1 MAQLPK
7 YWLATVPAS
16 LLLACVLV
24 SVLSWSETPAQRR
37 QQAIASWRGRPLVG
51 RAQRRQQAIERWQA
65 RPFTSYRI
73 TIRVEYGGNA
83 CTQELETEG
92 EQLNRVVAN
101 SCRVSWIGMTTV
113 MRLFEVSALLDKPTP
128 CYTQVQACSCL
139 RVLQQP
145 ISYDANQGYPSTII
159 YQRAVQPNYNDAAYW
174 RRLWQTRRVP
184 NCGPT
189 NYAVAISVLS
199 IQPLA

>member
-7 YWLATVPAS
+7 YWLVTVPAS
-16 LLLACVLV
+16 LVLACLLL
-24 SVLSWSETPAQRR
+24 SVFSWSETPAQRR
-37 QQAIASWRGRPLVG
+37 QQAM
-51 RAQRRQQAIERWQA
+51 QRWQA
-65 RPFTSYRI
+65 RPFTNYRI

-83 CTQELETEG
+83 CTQELETAG

-113 MRLFEVSALLDKPTP
+113 MRLFEVSALLDRPTP
-128 CYTQVQACSCL
+128 CYTQAQACSCL

-145 ISYDANQGYPSTII
+145 IAYDASLGYPATII
-159 YQRAVQPNYNDAAYW
+159 YQRAVQPNYGDMAYW

-189 NYAVAISVLS
+189 NYDVTVSVLS

>member
-1 MAQLPK
+1 VAQLPK

-24 SVLSWSETPAQRR
+24 SVLSWSETP
-37 QQAIASWRGRPLVG
+37 
-51 RAQRRQQAIERWQA
+51 AQRRQQAIERWQA

-128 CYTQVQACSCL
+128 CYTQAQACSCL